1 MSSDNN
7 LYMIDDDGQI
17 VLMSNVNQNLQNT
30 TNNSQVYQR
39 ANVSTPSMSVASSQ
53 LNPVVNQNGPSMQ
66 STVRQGNVNR
76 FRNGGIRYTQ
86 NKPLIQNTPQQSFST
101 NVGQQVYQRPQQA
114 LPTNVAQQRFPANV
128 AQQQVYQRPQ
138 VQAQAPVLN
147 SRTLNNQKQG
157 YSTQLEESL
166 SYNNWKKMN
175 MSLNQIVNDSNPQR
189 NLNQQ
194 NQQDFGDN
202 VPQELE
208 EQSELDDSVQNL
220 NMEDQQEFIPES
232 NRARYGTF
240 ISNNTSHNTRNHG
253 SIRSKNIP
261 SYLAIRKANNS
272 ESIYL

>member
-1 MSSDNN
+1 MNTDNN

-17 VLMSNVNQNLQNT
+17 VLMPNVNQNVQ
-30 TNNSQVYQR
+30 TNNTNNPQVSQR
-39 ANVSTPSMSVASSQ
+39 HVSNPSMSVASSQ

-66 STVRQGNVNR
+66 STVRQGTVNR
-76 FRNGGIRYTQ
+76 VRNVGGIRYTQ
-86 NKPLIQNTPQQSFST
+86 NKPPIQHTPQQGLASPQ
-101 NVGQQVYQRPQQA
+101 QQVYQRPQQGLA
-114 LPTNVAQQRFPANV
+114 AHQQGLAAP
-128 AQQQVYQRPQ
+128 QQQVYQRPQ
-138 VQAQAPVLN
+138 VHAPVLN
-147 SRTLNNQKQG
+147 GRTLNNQKQG
-157 YSTQLEESL
+157 LVQEESL

-175 MSLNQIVNDSNPQR
+175 MSLNQIVNDNNPQI

-194 NQQDFGDN
+194 YQQDFN
-202 VPQELE
+202 AHQ
-208 EQSELDDSVQNL
+208 ELDDQTELVKDL
-220 NMEDQQEFIPES
+220 NMEEPQQEFVSNS

>member
-17 VLMSNVNQNLQNT
+17 VLMPNVNQNLQNN
-30 TNNSQVYQR
+30 TNNSQVSQR
-39 ANVSTPSMSVASSQ
+39 TTVLNPSLSVSSSQ

-66 STVRQGNVNR
+66 STVRQGSVNR
-76 FRNGGIRYTQ
+76 VRNVGGIRYTQ
-86 NKPLIQNTPQQSFST
+86 NKPPMQHTSQNAFPI
-101 NVGQQVYQRPQQA
+101 NVGQQVYQRPQ
-114 LPTNVAQQRFPANV
+114 V
-128 AQQQVYQRPQ
+128 QQQVHVQQQVQSPVYQRPQ
-138 VQAQAPVLN
+138 VQAPQQVQVQAPVLN
-147 SRTLNNQKQG
+147 SRTLNNQRQG
-157 YSTQLEESL
+157 SSSQVEESL

-175 MSLNQIVNDSNPQR
+175 MSLNQMVNDNNPQR
-189 NLNQQ
+189 NLNQYAQ
-194 NQQDFGDN
+194 NLD
-202 VPQELE
+202 
-208 EQSELDDSVQNL
+208 EQTELDDSVQNL
-220 NMEDQQEFIPES
+220 NMEESQQEFIPNS

>member
-17 VLMSNVNQNLQNT
+17 VLMPNVNQNLQNNN
-30 TNNSQVYQR
+30 TNNPQVSQR
-39 ANVSTPSMSVASSQ
+39 TIVSNQ
-53 LNPVVNQNGPSMQ
+53 LNPVVNQNGQSMQ
-66 STVRQGNVNR
+66 STFRQVNMNRVRNT
-76 FRNGGIRYTQ
+76 GGIRYTQ
-86 NKPLIQNTPQQSFST
+86 NKPPMQHASQNSFPI
-101 NVGQQVYQRPQQA
+101 NVGQQVYQRPQ
-114 LPTNVAQQRFPANV
+114 V
-128 AQQQVYQRPQ
+128 QQQVQAPVYQRPQ
-138 VQAQAPVLN
+138 VQRPQVQQQIQAPVLN
-147 SRTLNNQKQG
+147 GRTLNNQRQG
-157 YSTQLEESL
+157 SSSQVEESL

-175 MSLNQIVNDSNPQR
+175 MNLNQMVNDSNPQR

-194 NQQDFGDN
+194 EFNM
-202 VPQELE
+202 PQELDV
-208 EQSELDDSVQNL
+208 QTELVEDL
-220 NMEDQQEFIPES
+220 NMEEPQQEFVANS

>member
-1 MSSDNN
+1 MNSDNN

-17 VLMSNVNQNLQNT
+17 VLMPNVNQNVQTNNT
-30 TNNSQVYQR
+30 TNNPQVSQR
-39 ANVSTPSMSVASSQ
+39 HVSNPSMSVASSQ

-66 STVRQGNVNR
+66 PTVRQGNVNR
-76 FRNGGIRYTQ
+76 VRNVGGIRYTQ
-86 NKPLIQNTPQQSFST
+86 NKPPIQHTPQH
-101 NVGQQVYQRPQQA
+101 A
-114 LPTNVAQQRFPANV
+114 LAT
-128 AQQQVYQRPQ
+128 QQQVYQRPQ
-138 VQAQAPVLN
+138 VQQQVQVQAPVYQRPQVQQQVQAPVLN
-147 SRTLNNQKQG
+147 NRTLNNQRQG
-157 YSTQLEESL
+157 LSGQVEESL

-175 MSLNQIVNDSNPQR
+175 MSLNQMVNDSNPQR

-194 NQQDFGDN
+194 EFNM
-202 VPQELE
+202 PQELDD
-208 EQSELDDSVQNL
+208 QTELVEDL
-220 NMEDQQEFIPES
+220 NMEEPQQEFVPNS

>member
-1 MSSDNN
+1 MNSDNN

-17 VLMSNVNQNLQNT
+17 VLMHNINQNVQNN
-30 TNNSQVYQR
+30 TNNTNNPQVSQR
-39 ANVSTPSMSVASSQ
+39 HVSNPSMSVASSQ

-66 STVRQGNVNR
+66 STVRQVNMNR
-76 FRNGGIRYTQ
+76 VRNGTVRYTQ
-86 NKPLIQNTPQQSFST
+86 NKPPIQHTPQTLVTHQ
-101 NVGQQVYQRPQQA
+101 QQVYQRPQQGLA
-114 LPTNVAQQRFPANV
+114 TP
-128 AQQQVYQRPQ
+128 QQQVYQRPQ
-138 VQAQAPVLN
+138 VQAPVLN
-147 SRTLNNQKQG
+147 GRTLNNQKQI
-157 YSTQLEESL
+157 EESL

-175 MSLNQIVNDSNPQR
+175 MSLNQMVNNNNPQR

-194 NQQDFGDN
+194 YQQDFN
-202 VPQELE
+202 TPQELDDQTELVQDLNIE
-208 EQSELDDSVQNL
+208 EP
-220 NMEDQQEFIPES
+220 QQEFVPNS